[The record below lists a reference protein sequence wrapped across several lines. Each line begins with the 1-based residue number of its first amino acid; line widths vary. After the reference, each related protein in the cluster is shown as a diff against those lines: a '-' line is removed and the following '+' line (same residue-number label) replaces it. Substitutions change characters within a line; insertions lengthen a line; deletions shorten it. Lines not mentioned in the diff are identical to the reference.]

1 MKASDFL
8 TDEERQEVVSAIQS
22 AEKATSGEVRIHIEN
37 KCSGDPKEPALKA
50 FHKLGMTATKARNG
64 VLIYVAVE
72 SHKLAILGD
81 KGINDVVPE
90 GFWEDV
96 IAVIKEQF
104 AEGNFCAGLCKGLE
118 MVGEKLKAYFPY
130 QSDDVNELS
139 DEISFEDEK

>member
-90 GFWEDV
+90 GFWKDV
-96 IAVIKEQF
+96 IAVIKGQF